1 MAIDSSI
8 ALGVKPIQLEN
19 PMNRMAAMYQ
29 LQGAQQ
35 TNQLNQMKM
44 QEAQQAVIE
53 ANALRQLDPS
63 APDYIDRVM
72 KINPATGF
80 AFAKSAQ
87 EAKNAKLTG
96 NKTALDV
103 HKEAKAS
110 LDQAWRDISRRPDDE
125 NIISYLRDVAS
136 SDLYPPE
143 VKRIVASTGGIL
155 LKMPFADRGAFMAS
169 QGASSAELKP
179 TMTSQQ
185 LGGTT
190 QMLSTPAFGGPST
203 VVPGSVQTITE
214 SANNVATNARM
225 KEEGRLNRGQA
236 QAHFDETQALKREGL
251 SELPPKEIQK
261 REAKYPAATAALKES
276 IAANEQLIKDLTALQ
291 EHPGLKGITGTIYGR
306 TPSVV
311 EASREAKAKFDKI
324 MARGGFQELAKMR
337 AASPTGGA
345 LGNVS
350 DTEGKYLRA
359 AFAAMDPNQST
370 ESFKKAVNDAV
381 EELKGSNGRIQ
392 EAYNMTYDYKAPR
405 TASPALGTPKPA
417 PVLKPG
423 ATLKFDAQGNPIP

>member
-103 HKEAKAS
+103 HK
-110 LDQAWRDISRRPDDE
+110 
-125 NIISYLRDVAS
+125 DVAS

-370 ESFKKAVNDAV
+370 ESFKKAVNDAF